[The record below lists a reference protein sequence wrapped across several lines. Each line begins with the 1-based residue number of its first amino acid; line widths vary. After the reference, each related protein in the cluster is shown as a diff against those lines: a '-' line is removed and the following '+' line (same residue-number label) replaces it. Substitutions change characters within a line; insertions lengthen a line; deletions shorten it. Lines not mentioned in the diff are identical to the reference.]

1 MKKAL
6 SLILAL
12 VMCLSLCACGGN
24 EDGTAVEEQKKYS
37 VNETAISSR
46 FECSLK
52 QVSFAERVEV
62 GDYSSGYMLPA
73 TEDTTISRPAKSGS
87 VLLCFTANLKYTGTT
102 TIQNMCFGN
111 GSSAIGFYATYDTEY
126 KYTTFVAS
134 RYENFGWE
142 RYVIY
147 DGRGSYDCSFT
158 PLSNDTLTVRA
169 YIELPAVVAE
179 NTDKPL
185 DITINLG
192 SDEAVT
198 FSINP

>member
-12 VMCLSLCACGGN
+12 ALCLSLCACGGN
-24 EDGTAVEEQKKYS
+24 EDGTTVEEQKKYS

-52 QVSFAERVEV
+52 QVSFAKRVEASE
-62 GDYSSGYMLPA
+62 GSSGYMLPA
-73 TEDTTISRPAKSGS
+73 TEDTIISRPAKSGNI
-87 VLLCFTANLKYTGTT
+87 LLCFTANLKYTGTT
-102 TIQNMCFGN
+102 TIQDMGFGSIS
-111 GSSAIGFYATYDTEY
+111 GAIGFYATYDTEY
-126 KYTTFVAS
+126 TYTIFTAS
-134 RYENFGWE
+134 RYKDYKWE
-142 RYVIY
+142 HYTEY
-147 DGRGSYDCSFT
+147 NGSGTYSCSFT

-169 YIELPAVVAE
+169 FIELPAVVAE

-192 SDEAVT
+192 SNESVT